1 MSMTDPISD
10 LLTRIRNAH
19 LAKHD
24 RLDVPVS
31 RLKLE
36 VCRILKEE
44 GFIRN
49 YREVET
55 TGPSGSV
62 RIFLRYSP
70 QGEPAINH
78 VARISKPG
86 RRIYRRAGEI
96 QPVRNGLGVGI
107 VSTSQGLL
115 TDTQARERKKMSRIG
130 KMPIPVPSG
139 TRIEIQDG
147 QFVAEGPKGK
157 VAQPLFDNFPV
168 KVDGN
173 VITIERPGDTGPERA
188 KHGLLRALLNN
199 AVQGVSSGF
208 TKQLDIVGVGYRAE
222 VKGPQVQFALGYS
235 HPVMFDIPEGIT
247 IAIDAKA
254 NRVTVSGADRQKVG
268 QVAAEIRRLRKPD
281 PYKGKGIKY
290 TNEILRRKVG
300 KAGGK

>member
-1 MSMTDPISD
+1 
-10 LLTRIRNAH
+10 
-19 LAKHD
+19 
-24 RLDVPVS
+24 
-31 RLKLE
+31 
-36 VCRILKEE
+36 
-44 GFIRN
+44 
-49 YREVET
+49 
-55 TGPSGSV
+55 
-62 RIFLRYSP
+62 
-70 QGEPAINH
+70 
-78 VARISKPG
+78 
-86 RRIYRRAGEI
+86 
-96 QPVRNGLGVGI
+96 
-107 VSTSQGLL
+107 
-115 TDTQARERKKMSRIG
+115 MSRIG
-130 KMPIPVPSG
+130 RMPIPVPSG
-139 TRIEIQDG
+139 TKIEIQDG
-147 QFVAEGPKGK
+147 QLVAEGPKGK
-157 VAQPLFDNFPV
+157 VAQPIFDNFPV
-168 KVDGN
+168 KIDGN

-235 HPVMFDIPEGIT
+235 HPVMYDIPEGIT

-254 NRVTVSGADRQKVG
+254 NRVTVTGADRQKVG

>member
-1 MSMTDPISD
+1 
-10 LLTRIRNAH
+10 
-19 LAKHD
+19 
-24 RLDVPVS
+24 
-31 RLKLE
+31 
-36 VCRILKEE
+36 
-44 GFIRN
+44 
-49 YREVET
+49 
-55 TGPSGSV
+55 
-62 RIFLRYSP
+62 
-70 QGEPAINH
+70 
-78 VARISKPG
+78 
-86 RRIYRRAGEI
+86 
-96 QPVRNGLGVGI
+96 
-107 VSTSQGLL
+107 
-115 TDTQARERKKMSRIG
+115 MSRIG
-130 KMPIPVPSG
+130 RMPIPVPSG
-139 TRIEIQDG
+139 TKVEIQDG

-173 VITIERPGDTGPERA
+173 VVTIERPGDTGPERA
-188 KHGLLRALLNN
+188 RHGLLRALLAN
-199 AVQGVSSGF
+199 AVQGVSAGF

-235 HPVMFDIPEGIT
+235 HPVMFDIPEGIA

-254 NRVTVSGADRQKVG
+254 NRVTVTGADRQKVG